1 MKKLFYILIPILL
14 FSCKSKA
21 ELAMERGI
29 KLYDWNKLDEA
40 LTEFS
45 TVKYLLDYQKNPSID
60 SIELLAQAYF
70 NLGITYAKM
79 EHYVQAEQ
87 EILQAISLLPNKEYR
102 EVLQLVRGKMI
113 PISKPI
119 N

>member
-1 MKKLFYILIPILL
+1 
-14 FSCKSKA
+14 
-21 ELAMERGI
+21 MERGI
-29 KLYDWNKLDEA
+29 RLYDWNKLDEA

-45 TVKYLLDYQKNPSID
+45 TVRYLLSYDNNLSIE

-79 EHYVQAEQ
+79 ELYGQAEQ

-102 EVLQLVRGKMI
+102 EVLELVQSKMV
-113 PISKPI
+113 PLS

>member
-14 FSCKSKA
+14 LSCKSDA

-29 KLYDWNKLDEA
+29 RLYDWNKLDEA
-40 LTEFS
+40 LNEFS
-45 TVKYLLDYQKNPSID
+45 KVKYLLDYEKNPSMD
-60 SIELLAQAYF
+60 TIELLAQAYF

-79 EHYVQAEQ
+79 ELFGQAEQ

-102 EVLQLVRGKMI
+102 EVLKLIQDKRQ
-113 PISKPI
+113 PQS

>member
-14 FSCKSKA
+14 LSCKSDA

-29 KLYDWNKLDEA
+29 QLYDWDKLDEA
-40 LTEFS
+40 LNEFS
-45 TVKYLLDYQKNPSID
+45 KVKYLLDYEKNPSMD
-60 SIELLAQAYF
+60 TIELLAQAYF

-79 EHYVQAEQ
+79 ELFGQAEQ
-87 EILQAISLLPNKEYR
+87 EILQAIALLPNKEYR
-102 EVLQLVRGKMI
+102 EVLKLIQAKRPLQ
-113 PISKPI
+113 P

>member
-14 FSCKSKA
+14 LSCKSDA

-29 KLYDWNKLDEA
+29 RLYDWNKLDEA
-40 LTEFS
+40 LNEFS
-45 TVKYLLDYQKNPSID
+45 KVKYLLDYEKNPSMD
-60 SIELLAQAYF
+60 TIELLAQAYF

-79 EHYVQAEQ
+79 ELFGQAEQ
-87 EILQAISLLPNKEYR
+87 EILQAIALLPNKEYR
-102 EVLQLVRGKMI
+102 EVLKLIQDKRQ
-113 PISKPI
+113 PKP